1 MPARDRDAEL
11 KHIVEVWLGA
21 SDEDNAVGRATGSK
35 LIQTRRLSILVQTP
49 GAIDKLR
56 YIDPSD
62 SKEKELTDDQK
73 FEIAAVY
80 SYQNWLRNTE
90 GFVSND
96 SLNSRITPVMAS

>member
-21 SDEDNAVGRATGSK
+21 SEEDNAVGRALQAGN
-35 LIQTRRLSILVQTP
+35 LIQTRRLSILVRTP

-73 FEIAAVY
+73 LEIAAIY
-80 SYQNWLRNTE
+80 SYQNWLRNME
-90 GFVSND
+90 G
-96 SLNSRITPVMAS
+96 